1 MYKNFKYRFIIMN
14 LVLAVMWISAY
25 SAETS
30 CNTAASILNAYK
42 SENGVT
48 RRTALRSL
56 EDVVSVDDNAA
67 VTGWVSDLLATALQ
81 DESPVVVSVAVE
93 MVGKFKVT
101 GLNKN
106 LITLYQDIG
115 TKFSSAY
122 ADRVR
127 YAIIPAL
134 GKLGGDGAA
143 DLLKKLLAEDNGSVM
158 GESLLSAIVELNDAS
173 LVSDIRLYKTKMQKM
188 VTFATAKNYDP
199 LIYSRMQ
206 RYTAYALEV
215 ENLLLKGGK

>member
-1 MYKNFKYRFIIMN
+1 MHQNFKYRFIIMG

-30 CNTAASILNAYK
+30 YKTAASILNAYK

-56 EDVVSVDDNAA
+56 GDVVSVDDNAA
-67 VTGWVSDLLATALQ
+67 VAGWVSDLLSTALQ

-93 MVGKFKVT
+93 MIGKFKVT

-106 LITLYQDIG
+106 LITLYQDAG
-115 TKFSSAY
+115 KKFSIAY

-127 YAIIPAL
+127 FAIIPAL
-134 GKLGGDGAA
+134 GKLGGNDAA

-158 GESLLSAIVELNDAS
+158 GDYLLSAVVDLNDVS
-173 LVSDIRLYKTKMQKM
+173 LVSDIRFYKTKMQEM
-188 VTFATAKNYDP
+188 VTFATSKNYDP

-206 RYTAYALEV
+206 GYIAYALEV